1 MLDSGAMYRA
11 VTLMILQQNNNPNDE
26 AVSAAAAE
34 QAEIKFVFADKQLV
48 LLNNVDVTDAIRTPE
63 VTRNIAPVAANPSV
77 RTVLVEKQRRLGES
91 GGVVAEGR
99 DIGTVVFPKAELK
112 VFMQASIKERAK
124 RRQAQLQSN
133 GTVIDLEELEK
144 DIRLRD
150 ESDMQRQFGA
160 LKQAQDAIVVDTSKL
175 ALEEQVDIIVKEARK
190 RGA

>member
-1 MLDSGAMYRA
+1 MFDD
-11 VTLMILQQNNNPNDE
+11 QQNNNPNDE

-99 DIGTVVFPKAELK
+99 DIGTVVFPKADLK

-133 GTVIDLEELEK
+133 GTIVDLEELEK

-160 LKQAQDAIVVDTSKL
+160 LKQAKDAIVVDTSKL
-175 ALEEQVDIIVKEARK
+175 ALEEQVDIIVNEARK